1 MTYEDLLNETHS
13 YGLKVKEKPLRA
25 NKGRIKGAYIAI
37 KKDIPTTIE
46 KACVL
51 AEELGH
57 YHTTTGNILDQTNP
71 RNRKQELTA
80 RAWAY
85 HRLVP
90 LTKLIDAYNAR
101 ISSKH
106 ELAEHLNVTEEF
118 LQNALAY
125 YSGKYGISKVI
136 DNYEIYFDPLAVIE
150 IFEEYIF

>member
-1 MTYEDLLNETHS
+1 MTYEELLNEAHGI
-13 YGLKVKEKPLRA
+13 GLKVKEKPLHG
-25 NKGRIKGAYIAI
+25 NLGRLHGKRIAI
-37 KKDIPTTIE
+37 KKELPTTIE

-57 YHTTTGNILDQTNP
+57 YYTTTGNILDQTNP

-80 RAWAY
+80 RAWSY
-85 HRLVP
+85 HRLAP
-90 LTKLIDAYNAR
+90 LTKLIDAYNFR
-101 ISSKH
+101 ISSRY
-106 ELAEHLNVTEEF
+106 ELAEYLNVTEEF